1 MRDQIKS
8 FFLVQEGE
16 IKMVNSVVII
26 CEESP
31 FGKDSVV
38 EAFRMATGLLAVG
51 DIDDVKIILLKDAIY
66 FLNKRL
72 DPEAINTDS
81 FTNIMRLIDF
91 SEIEIYLHRDAL
103 SAAGLEPI
111 DLNVKINVKI
121 VDLKQIS
128 QLILGADM
136 TFKY

>member
-1 MRDQIKS
+1 
-8 FFLVQEGE
+8 
-16 IKMVNSVVII
+16 MVNSVVII

-31 FGKDSVV
+31 FGKDSIV

-51 DIDDVKIILLKDAIY
+51 DIDYVKIILMKDAIY
-66 FLNKRL
+66 FLNKGL
-72 DPEAINTDS
+72 DPEAINADS

-103 SAAGLEPI
+103 RAAGLEPN
-111 DLNVKINVKI
+111 DLIVKKNVKI

>member
-1 MRDQIKS
+1 
-8 FFLVQEGE
+8 
-16 IKMVNSVVII
+16 MVNSVVII

-38 EAFRMATGLLAVG
+38 ESFRMATGLLAVG
-51 DIDDVKIILLKDAIY
+51 DIEDVKIILMKDAVY

-72 DPEAINTDS
+72 DPVAINANE
-81 FTNIMRLIDF
+81 FTNIMRLIEF
-91 SEIEIYLHRDAL
+91 SEIEIFLHDKAL
-103 SAAGLEPI
+103 KAAGLGPD
-111 DLNVKINVKI
+111 DLITKENVNI
-121 VDLKQIS
+121 VNLKRIS

>member
-1 MRDQIKS
+1 
-8 FFLVQEGE
+8 
-16 IKMVNSVVII
+16 MVNSIVII
-26 CEESP
+26 NDESP
-31 FGKDSVV
+31 FGKNSVV

-51 DIDDVKIILLKDAIY
+51 DIDDVKIILMKDAIN

-72 DPEAINTDS
+72 DPGALNADN
-81 FTNIMRLIDF
+81 FTNIMRLIEF
-91 SEIEIYLHRDAL
+91 SEIEIFLHRDAL
-103 SAAGLEPI
+103 NVAGLEAN
-111 DLNVKINVKI
+111 DLIVKKNVKI